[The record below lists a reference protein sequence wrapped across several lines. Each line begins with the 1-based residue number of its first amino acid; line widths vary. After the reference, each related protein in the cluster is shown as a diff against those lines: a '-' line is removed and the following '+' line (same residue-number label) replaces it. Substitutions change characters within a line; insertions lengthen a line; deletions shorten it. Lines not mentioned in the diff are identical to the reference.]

1 MHVCKSIY
9 IYVSLSLFNEM
20 IDSLNENHWDP
31 NRLTNPPSRNGQ
43 MRSSDATRCQTSTN
57 SPSLASALVRWRYLA
72 LVGHCGCLAQ
82 WVTKNNWVLLYVT
95 MCCYILLCIY
105 NIYIYIY
112 VLYIYIYICVCY
124 SMLLIVT
131 VYVTRY
137 LLQSGVCGI
146 LHVDVFFGGQNN
158 NPEIGFRT
166 LAVGIMNY

>member
-1 MHVCKSIY
+1 MRPQQVNESTQPQRADEKLRRNEVPDIHE
-9 IYVSLSLFNEM
+9 LSKFGIGLGEVE
-20 IDSLNENHWDP
+20 DTLRWLGTVDAWH
-31 NRLTNPPSRNGQ
+31 NG
-43 MRSSDATRCQTSTN
+43 
-57 SPSLASALVRWRYLA
+57 SPKII
-72 LVGHCGCLAQ
+72 GC
-82 WVTKNNWVLLYVT
+82 YC
-95 MCCYILLCIY
+95 MLLCVAIYCYVY